1 MELPT
6 SSSSWFKDFMGA
18 AGLDISAGKPPHKA
32 PIGPPMT
39 LDNMRMNGVR
49 DLLVICLTHRC
60 EHNATFNVD
69 AYPGELP
76 VKWFEPRIGNAIPFP
91 ALAKARGNHED
102 RTMPVLLVP
111 VLWAMG
117 GIVVLGGG

>member
-76 VKWFEPRIGNAIPFP
+76 VKWFEPRMRCTKCSGKCVHVRP
-91 ALAKARGNHED
+91 AWDHGDDKPSEMHALRRH
-102 RTMPVLLVP
+102 R
-111 VLWAMG
+111 
-117 GIVVLGGG
+117 LGVREP